1 LDPVSH
7 RFDAMKDSLVMVFV
21 WEYLA
26 ESLAPLSI
34 IVESAA
40 PTENASQ
47 PVLIIANTIGLFFMG
62 YLCDIASYEKFNSPR
77 IYLPMISPDGEN
89 IKLWSL
95 AGRLFQLMGGV
106 SIIEI

>member
-1 LDPVSH
+1 
-7 RFDAMKDSLVMVFV
+7 
-21 WEYLA
+21 
-26 ESLAPLSI
+26 
-34 IVESAA
+34 
-40 PTENASQ
+40 
-47 PVLIIANTIGLFFMG
+47 MG